1 MKQKQNLFRFMGVFW
16 HLSMHFAQVILFIKE
31 MRKIGYYYEYEE
43 PIRING
49 AAAQKRKRMMD
60 ENIKDAREKR
70 CFVIT
75 PIGDEKSE
83 IRRHIDG
90 IIDEAIVPALG
101 EEYEVRVAHREFELG
116 SINDRVI
123 RNIYDS
129 DLVIANLTQLNPNVM
144 FEIGMRYSFGKP
156 ALVIAE
162 EGTRLPFDV
171 IDENTLFYI
180 NDPKGAAELRKKIGQ
195 FVERIDY
202 GREDYG
208 PIVSTLQKAAMLK
221 NIENGIEDSETK
233 KLFTAVNDRMDKIEK
248 LVRQIQEP
256 KNKYDYTSLNY
267 KNSPEKIDTYYIKN
281 IEDKDTIKRLQ
292 FYKNCLDN
300 MSNEQEKGK

>member
-1 MKQKQNLFRFMGVFW
+1 
-16 HLSMHFAQVILFIKE
+16 
-31 MRKIGYYYEYEE
+31 
-43 PIRING
+43 
-49 AAAQKRKRMMD
+49 MD
-60 ENIKDAREKR
+60 ENIKDTREKR

-233 KLFTAVNDRMDKIEK
+233 KLFTAVNDRMDEIEK
-248 LVRQIQEP
+248 LVRRIQEP
-256 KNKYDYTSLNY
+256 KNKYGYTSLNY
-267 KNSPEKIDTYYIKN
+267 KNAPEKIDTYHIKN
-281 IEDKDTIKRLQ
+281 IEDEIEKLELEINYQNLQDKDTIKRWQL
-292 FYKNCLDN
+292 YKNRLDK
-300 MSNEQEKGK
+300 SIGKTIGDGE

>member
-1 MKQKQNLFRFMGVFW
+1 
-16 HLSMHFAQVILFIKE
+16 
-31 MRKIGYYYEYEE
+31 
-43 PIRING
+43 
-49 AAAQKRKRMMD
+49 MMD
-60 ENIKDAREKR
+60 ENMKDTKKKR

-162 EGTRLPFDV
+162 EGTGLPFDV

-233 KLFTAVNDRMDKIEK
+233 KLFTAVNDRMDEIEK

-256 KNKYDYTSLNY
+256 KNKYDYTSL
-267 KNSPEKIDTYYIKN
+267 PEKIDNYYIKN
-281 IEDKDTIKRLQ
+281 IEDEIEKLELEINSQNFQDKDTIKRWQL
-292 FYKNCLDN
+292 YKNRLESIGDAK
-300 MSNEQEKGK
+300 S

>member
-1 MKQKQNLFRFMGVFW
+1 
-16 HLSMHFAQVILFIKE
+16 
-31 MRKIGYYYEYEE
+31 
-43 PIRING
+43 
-49 AAAQKRKRMMD
+49 MMD

-123 RNIYDS
+123 R
-129 DLVIANLTQLNPNVM
+129 
-144 FEIGMRYSFGKP
+144 KP

-202 GREDYG
+202 GRDDDG
-208 PIVSTLQKAAMLK
+208 RLITTKQKAAMLK

>member
-1 MKQKQNLFRFMGVFW
+1 
-16 HLSMHFAQVILFIKE
+16 
-31 MRKIGYYYEYEE
+31 
-43 PIRING
+43 
-49 AAAQKRKRMMD
+49 MD
-60 ENIKDAREKR
+60 ENIKDTKKKR

-162 EGTRLPFDV
+162 EGTRL
-171 IDENTLFYI
+171 
-180 NDPKGAAELRKKIGQ
+180 
-195 FVERIDY
+195 
-202 GREDYG
+202 
-208 PIVSTLQKAAMLK
+208 
-221 NIENGIEDSETK
+221 
-233 KLFTAVNDRMDKIEK
+233 
-248 LVRQIQEP
+248 
-256 KNKYDYTSLNY
+256 
-267 KNSPEKIDTYYIKN
+267 YIKN
-281 IEDKDTIKRLQ
+281 IEDEIEKLELEINSQNFQDKDTIKRWQL
-292 FYKNCLDN
+292 YKNRLDK
-300 MSNEQEKGK
+300 SIGDGG

>member
-1 MKQKQNLFRFMGVFW
+1 
-16 HLSMHFAQVILFIKE
+16 
-31 MRKIGYYYEYEE
+31 
-43 PIRING
+43 
-49 AAAQKRKRMMD
+49 MD
-60 ENIKDAREKR
+60 ENIKDTRKKR

-221 NIENGIEDSETK
+221 NIEEIIYGS
-233 KLFTAVNDRMDKIEK
+233 
-248 LVRQIQEP
+248 Q
-256 KNKYDYTSLNY
+256 
-267 KNSPEKIDTYYIKN
+267 
-281 IEDKDTIKRLQ
+281 
-292 FYKNCLDN
+292 
-300 MSNEQEKGK
+300 

>member
-1 MKQKQNLFRFMGVFW
+1 
-16 HLSMHFAQVILFIKE
+16 
-31 MRKIGYYYEYEE
+31 
-43 PIRING
+43 
-49 AAAQKRKRMMD
+49 MMD
-60 ENIKDAREKR
+60 ENIKDTRKKR

-233 KLFTAVNDRMDKIEK
+233 ELFTAVNDRMDKIEK

-267 KNSPEKIDTYYIKN
+267 KNSPEKIDTYFLKN
-281 IEDKDTIKRLQ
+281 IEDKDTIKKLQ

>member
-1 MKQKQNLFRFMGVFW
+1 
-16 HLSMHFAQVILFIKE
+16 
-31 MRKIGYYYEYEE
+31 
-43 PIRING
+43 
-49 AAAQKRKRMMD
+49 MD
-60 ENIKDAREKR
+60 ENIKDTKKKR

-116 SINDRVI
+116 SINDR
-123 RNIYDS
+123 
-129 DLVIANLTQLNPNVM
+129 VIANLTQLNPNVM

-281 IEDKDTIKRLQ
+281 IEDEIEKLELEINSQNFQDKDTIKRWQL
-292 FYKNCLDN
+292 YKNRLDK
-300 MSNEQEKGK
+300 SIGDGE

>member
-1 MKQKQNLFRFMGVFW
+1 
-16 HLSMHFAQVILFIKE
+16 
-31 MRKIGYYYEYEE
+31 
-43 PIRING
+43 
-49 AAAQKRKRMMD
+49 
-60 ENIKDAREKR
+60 
-70 CFVIT
+70 
-75 PIGDEKSE
+75 
-83 IRRHIDG
+83 
-90 IIDEAIVPALG
+90 
-101 EEYEVRVAHREFELG
+101 
-116 SINDRVI
+116 
-123 RNIYDS
+123 
-129 DLVIANLTQLNPNVM
+129 M

-233 KLFTAVNDRMDKIEK
+233 KLFTAVNDRMDEIEK
-248 LVRQIQEP
+248 LVRQIQEQ

-292 FYKNCLDN
+292 LYKNCLDN

>member
-1 MKQKQNLFRFMGVFW
+1 
-16 HLSMHFAQVILFIKE
+16 
-31 MRKIGYYYEYEE
+31 
-43 PIRING
+43 
-49 AAAQKRKRMMD
+49 MD
-60 ENIKDAREKR
+60 ENIKDTKKKR
-70 CFVIT
+70 CFIIT

-202 GREDYG
+202 GREDYRSISATVFYG
-208 PIVSTLQKAAMLK
+208 GSQGRATDPVGLRSK
-221 NIENGIEDSETK
+221 NGNYDLWNTRRRH
-233 KLFTAVNDRMDKIEK
+233 FNRKIQ
-248 LVRQIQEP
+248 RTQRIW
-256 KNKYDYTSLNY
+256 
-267 KNSPEKIDTYYIKN
+267 
-281 IEDKDTIKRLQ
+281 
-292 FYKNCLDN
+292 C
-300 MSNEQEKGK
+300 G

>member
-1 MKQKQNLFRFMGVFW
+1 
-16 HLSMHFAQVILFIKE
+16 
-31 MRKIGYYYEYEE
+31 
-43 PIRING
+43 
-49 AAAQKRKRMMD
+49 
-60 ENIKDAREKR
+60 
-70 CFVIT
+70 
-75 PIGDEKSE
+75 
-83 IRRHIDG
+83 
-90 IIDEAIVPALG
+90 
-101 EEYEVRVAHREFELG
+101 
-116 SINDRVI
+116 
-123 RNIYDS
+123 
-129 DLVIANLTQLNPNVM
+129 M

-233 KLFTAVNDRMDKIEK
+233 KLFTAFNDRMDKIEK

-256 KNKYDYTSLNY
+256 KNKYGYTSLNY
-267 KNSPEKIDTYYIKN
+267 KNAPEKIDTYHIKN
-281 IEDKDTIKRLQ
+281 IEDEIEKLELEINYQNLQDKDTIKRWQL
-292 FYKNCLDN
+292 YKNRLDK
-300 MSNEQEKGK
+300 SIGDGE

>member
-1 MKQKQNLFRFMGVFW
+1 
-16 HLSMHFAQVILFIKE
+16 
-31 MRKIGYYYEYEE
+31 
-43 PIRING
+43 
-49 AAAQKRKRMMD
+49 MD
-60 ENIKDAREKR
+60 ENIKDTRKKR

-233 KLFTAVNDRMDKIEK
+233 ELFTAVNDRMDKIEK

-267 KNSPEKIDTYYIKN
+267 KNSPEKIDTYFLKN
-281 IEDKDTIKRLQ
+281 IEDKDTIKKLQ

>member
-1 MKQKQNLFRFMGVFW
+1 
-16 HLSMHFAQVILFIKE
+16 
-31 MRKIGYYYEYEE
+31 
-43 PIRING
+43 
-49 AAAQKRKRMMD
+49 MD
-60 ENIKDAREKR
+60 ENIKDTRKKR

-101 EEYEVRVAHREFELG
+101 EEYEVHVAHREFELG

-248 LVRQIQEP
+248 LVRQIQEQ

-292 FYKNCLDN
+292 LYKNCLDN
-300 MSNEQEKGK
+300 MSNEQKKGK

>member
-1 MKQKQNLFRFMGVFW
+1 
-16 HLSMHFAQVILFIKE
+16 
-31 MRKIGYYYEYEE
+31 
-43 PIRING
+43 
-49 AAAQKRKRMMD
+49 MMD
-60 ENIKDAREKR
+60 ENIKDTRKKR

-101 EEYEVRVAHREFELG
+101 EEYEVHVAHREFELG

-248 LVRQIQEP
+248 LVRQIQEQ

-292 FYKNCLDN
+292 LYKNCLDN
-300 MSNEQEKGK
+300 MSNEQKKGK